1 MLSLLN
7 KKARKMQLN
16 TVYHQN
22 PEVVARKVSDEF
34 ILVPLSDDIADMDSI
49 YTMNEVGAF
58 IWENINGERT
68 INDIVGEV
76 LNEFEVSPDEAEN
89 DVLAFFDDIKLF
101 LK

>member
-1 MLSLLN
+1 MN
-7 KKARKMQLN
+7 LN

-58 IWENINGERT
+58 IWENINGQRT
-68 INDIVGEV
+68 VNDIVNEV
-76 LNEFEVSPDEAEN
+76 LSEFEVSPDEAKN
-89 DVLAFFDDIKLF
+89 DVVVFFEDIKIF

>member
-1 MLSLLN
+1 MH
-7 KKARKMQLN
+7 LN